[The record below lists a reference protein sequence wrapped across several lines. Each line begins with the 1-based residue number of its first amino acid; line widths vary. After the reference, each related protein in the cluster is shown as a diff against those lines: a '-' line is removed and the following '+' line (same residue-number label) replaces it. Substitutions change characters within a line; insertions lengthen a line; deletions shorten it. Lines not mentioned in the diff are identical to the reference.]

1 MKKFY
6 LFLAML
12 LGLLGSTS
20 MMAQEEPKIDKLA
33 TIQIGAALGS
43 FETETWYF
51 MYQGRYDDKGAG
63 AYPFLFAGDIP
74 GQVSRDEFPGIDGS
88 NGGVMADVGVG
99 QSLIKKPVLDVLNS
113 NPAASSL
120 TYAGYLVRFHAVSG
134 KDGAYTIEFGTGN
147 YMSDPGETD
156 GNPFKS
162 VDNIYDAGVFNI
174 YTIDAEKPGAF
185 GFNVYDMQNKVDNN
199 GVGGTVVIWG
209 SGKHTA
215 IAGSNS
221 IWSIHEVIWGTADE
235 FVALLTELDNLWN
248 AHESDAEY
256 FNNHIGTLP
265 GQYPEDVVN
274 AFINAMQFGYN
285 VLDENVE
292 LTVENLEKAIA
303 DIKTTYEAV
312 VAAEVPFIP
321 ADGYYRLRSGMTFTQ
336 GEENPLKYMY
346 TAVNGATI
354 NARWQTPADLSSDA
368 PALWQLTKKE
378 GGYDFVNVATEARFN
393 NVATSTAATLSISS
407 TNLME
412 FDVAGIVGDIT
423 YVNVRVATQAANN
436 YFYLHAG
443 GHNSGAG
450 VSGNIVG
457 WNRTMDAETPKASEW
472 VLEPVSEAEVA
483 DILAKYEI
491 VKNRDKMVADYT
503 SMVADAKGK
512 LVIAKDLSVN
522 IDTESPYIQK
532 GGGQFSSPW
541 TETREGLGASGDW
554 DELLD
559 GDLSTFWHS
568 DWSKSV
574 AQHLHYLQVNLGEAV
589 HGLVSLK
596 FGRRSGAQSDHVTVW
611 AITGSTTD
619 SDEGEWIDLAVIE
632 TPFTSNTETIT
643 TLPFDVKGCQYL
655 RFYADATTNNR
666 GYWHVGEF
674 QLYPGE
680 VVDPAT
686 SQYHVMDALATNLE
700 KVLSEQASVTT
711 DALTVDQF
719 NAMKKVYDDFIAVFV
734 DPTPLRNAI
743 AAAQDK
749 TSIVETGTQPG
760 YWPYGSSAGQLLQ
773 TIDDA
778 KAYDVAGA
786 YTAAQSEQFIE
797 DLQGNLE
804 NLLADA
810 IPVQEGKWY
819 RIRFASE
826 EDFENHE
833 WDKVAGEGGTETTY
847 KEVKYITSEAL
858 WGKYVAVA
866 DVQDE
871 VLFSDDEGKVVA
883 YHVVPADAEKVSIGH
898 GIRLDDSGDV
908 QDEGLSYFRFVNVGD
923 TAYVIQNKATGLF
936 VKAAGT
942 EGATTLDIIPSLFTV
957 SALGYGLNLI
967 AAKNLLTG
975 ENQNYLHA
983 QVAGNQLVT
992 WGPGFEPYPGSR
1004 SGFYIEEVEDVDA
1017 AYEGADFKLEQVPG
1031 TISARCY
1038 PVNISAEKGLYGVS
1052 KAEVDGENNV
1062 KISLFP
1068 LTEVEAG
1075 RPFILIFGDTKDY
1088 DAETEAAPVPLKHGY
1103 DFVTEPQE
1111 GPVLKGTFTK
1121 QTVGY
1126 GVAVPEANGFVI
1138 AKKSEFAVEAFQAWI
1153 ANEEKFD
1160 REATAT
1166 FEITGDSDGIAAT
1179 LQKVAKSGAIY
1190 TIDGRLVSK
1199 HGNLNSLRG
1208 LAPGIY
1214 IVNGVKVTVK

>member
-20 MMAQEEPKIDKLA
+20 MMAQDEPKIDKLA
-33 TIQIGAALGS
+33 TIQIGAAVGS

-51 MYQGRYDDKGAG
+51 MYQGRYGDKGAG
-63 AYPFLFAGDIP
+63 AYPFLYAGDIP
-74 GQVSRDEFPGIDGS
+74 GQVVSAEFPDIDGS
-88 NGGVMADVGVG
+88 NGGVMADVGLG
-99 QSLIKKPVLDVLNS
+99 QSLIKKPVADVLNS

-134 KDGAYTIEFGTGN
+134 KEGAYTVEFGTGN
-147 YMSDPGETD
+147 YMSDPGASD

-162 VDNIYDAGVFNI
+162 VDNIYDAGLFNI
-174 YTIDAEKPGAF
+174 YTIDPEKPGAF
-185 GFNVYDMQNKVDNN
+185 GFNVYDMQKKVDNN

-235 FVALLTELDNLWN
+235 LEALVTELESLWT
-248 AHESDAEY
+248 AHETDAEY

-265 GQYPEDVVN
+265 GQYPEGVVN
-274 AFINAMQFGYN
+274 AFINAMQFGYE
-285 VLDENVE
+285 VLDEKVE

-303 DIKTTYEAV
+303 DIKTTYAAV
-312 VAAEVPFIP
+312 VAAEIPFIP
-321 ADGYYRLRSGMTFTQ
+321 VDGYYRLRSGMTFTQ

-346 TAVNGATI
+346 TVVNGTTV

-368 PALWQLTKKE
+368 TALWQLTKKE

-393 NVATSTAATLSISS
+393 NVATSTAATLSTSS

-412 FDVAGIVGDIT
+412 FDVAGIVGEIT

-457 WNRTMDAETPKASEW
+457 WNRTLDGETPKASEW
-472 VLEPVSEAEVA
+472 VLEPVSETEVTT
-483 DILAKYEI
+483 ILAAFEEI
-491 VKNRDKMVADYT
+491 KKREQFVADYKA
-503 SMVADAKGK
+503 MKAEAAAA
-512 LVIAKDLSVN
+512 IEAAKDMQSVELIKKNGNQLS
-522 IDTESPYIQK
+522 SPYSQNDL
-532 GGGQFSSPW
+532 GGDKDGGNLS
-541 TETREGLGASGDW
+541 D
-554 DELLD
+554 DVLLD
-559 GDLSTFWHS
+559 GDASTYWHS
-568 DWSKSV
+568 YWQGGNV
-574 AQHLHYLQVNLGEAV
+574 AQHLHYLQVALPEPVHNLI
-589 HGLVSLK
+589 SYS
-596 FGRRSGAQSDHVTVW
+596 FSRRNNADSDHTTKW
-611 AITGSTTD
+611 SIYGSSSPD
-619 SDEGEWIDLAVIE
+619 ASDDEWEELMTWD
-632 TPFTSNTETIT
+632 TPFGSKNESFKSA
-643 TLPFDVKGCQYL
+643 PFDTKGYQYF
-655 RFYADATTNNR
+655 RIFSDATTNNR
-666 GYWHVGEF
+666 GYWHVGEVQF
-674 QLYPGE
+674 SYDVENPNSQYSYMGDVAVNLDKVLAEQENIEDAAITQQIFDALKKAYDDFKAE
-680 VVDPAT
+680 FVDPAELR
-686 SQYHVMDALATNLE
+686 AL
-700 KVLSEQASVTT
+700 
-711 DALTVDQF
+711 
-719 NAMKKVYDDFIAVFV
+719 IAE
-734 DPTPLRNAI
+734 L
-743 AAAQDK
+743 QDK
-749 TSIVETGTQPG
+749 PAIVVVGSAPGFWLNNSTATALQQTLNDAKDYDEAGVYAATKSNQFIETLRQQ
-760 YWPYGSSAGQLLQ
+760 SQA
-773 TIDDA
+773 IDDA
-778 KAYDVAGA
+778 
-786 YTAAQSEQFIE
+786 
-797 DLQGNLE
+797 
-804 NLLADA
+804 A
-810 IPVQEGKWY
+810 ISVETGKWY
-819 RIRFASE
+819 RIRFATE

-833 WDKVAGEGGTETTY
+833 WDKVAGEGGTKTTY
-847 KEVKYITSEAL
+847 KDIQYETSEPL
-858 WGKYVAVA
+858 WGKYVVVA
-866 DVQDE
+866 DEQDE

-908 QDEGLSYFRFVNVGD
+908 QDDALSYFRFVPVGD
-923 TAYVIQNKATGLF
+923 AYALQNKATGLF

-942 EGATTLDIIPSLFTV
+942 SGATTLDIIPSLFTV
-957 SALGYGLNLI
+957 SALGYGLNVFT
-967 AAKNLLTG
+967 AKNLLTG
-975 ENQNYLHA
+975 EDQKWLHA
-983 QVAGNQLVT
+983 QVAHNQLVT

-1004 SGFYIEEVEDVDA
+1004 SGFYIEEIENVDA

-1031 TISARCY
+1031 AISARCY
-1038 PVNISAEKGLYGVS
+1038 PVNISAEEGLYGVS
-1052 KAEVDGENNV
+1052 KAEADGENRV

-1075 RPFILIFGDTKDY
+1075 RPFILISGNPEDY
-1088 DAETEAAPVPLKHGY
+1088 DAEAEAAPVALKHGY

-1190 TIDGRLVSK
+1190 TLDGRLVTKS
-1199 HGNLNSLRG
+1199 GNLNSLRG